1 MLYNTI
7 YIVKFQGGKTS
18 SKGGRMPPAP
28 LNETLSIIYPPQI
41 LSEVGGRGSSQNP
54 NYSKLLSC
62 INFLLRNYR
71 DFLAIIQGY
80 HPFEWDEWIFTIAKV
95 S

>member
-1 MLYNTI
+1 MEISDLLTP
-7 YIVKFQGGKTS
+7 FF
-18 SKGGRMPPAP
+18 P
-28 LNETLSIIYPPQI
+28 E
-41 LSEVGGRGSSQNP
+41 GSD
-54 NYSKLLSC
+54 YSKLLSC

-71 DFLAIIQGY
+71 DYLAIIQGY